1 SFSGIVTYKRSE
13 ELREAAKKIPKDK
26 ILIET
31 DSPYLAPVPHRG
43 KPNEPSYVKHVAE
56 TISDVRGISF
66 DEIAEI
72 TKANAEKLFR
82 I

>member
-1 SFSGIVTYKRSE
+1 
-13 ELREAAKKIPKDK
+13 
-26 ILIET
+26 
-31 DSPYLAPVPHRG
+31 
-43 KPNEPSYVKHVAE
+43 VAE